1 MSASPTALP
10 HAGAY
15 GAPVLDRAAVN
26 AKTISLISGFAIGF
40 GVFLSGFVFREPAPY
55 ELYMAGL
62 IGVWFLFGLRLS
74 ATVMPLLVLLLLFN
88 IGGIISV
95 TQMHLYTDGPLYVA
109 VSLFLALSAVF
120 YAAVIEADHRRL
132 GTMMTAYLA
141 AAFLTALVGIAA
153 YFGALG
159 NIGYFVRYGRAAGGF
174 EDPNVFGPFLV
185 LPALYLI
192 HQVLTGP
199 ARRILL
205 AAAPLAV
212 IAIGLLLSFSRG
224 AWGLMAFSTLFLVL
238 MLLIKHR
245 SGMVRMR
252 IIAMSMVALALLAV
266 VVIAALQIPQVAELF
281 ASRAQLTQDYDTA
294 QFGRFARYKL
304 GFIMAMEHPLG
315 IGPLEFGLIFGEDT
329 HDIWLKALMDYGWL
343 GFASYLALIVLTLAA
358 GFRILLR
365 ERPWQAVFMCAYI
378 TLVGHVLLGTVI
390 DTDHWRH
397 FYMLVG
403 IVWGGIALEA
413 RHQRTLAQQPHPH
426 LPNAA

>member
-1 MSASPTALP
+1 MPA
-10 HAGAY
+10 
-15 GAPVLDRAAVN
+15 LDRAAVN
-26 AKTISLISGFAIGF
+26 AKTISLVASFAIGL

-55 ELYMAGL
+55 ELYMAAL

-74 ATVMPLLVLLLLFN
+74 ATIMPLLVLLLLFN
-88 IGGIISV
+88 IGGMISV
-95 TQMHLYTDGPLYVA
+95 TQKHLYQDGPLYVA

-120 YAAVIEADHRRL
+120 YAAVVEADYRRL
-132 GTMMTAYLA
+132 DTMIKAYLA
-141 AAFLTALVGIAA
+141 AAFLTALLGIAA
-153 YFGALG
+153 YFGAL
-159 NIGYFVRYGRAAGGF
+159 NVGYFVRYGRAAGGF

-192 HQVLTGP
+192 YQVLTGP
-199 ARRILL
+199 VGRIL
-205 AAAPLAV
+205 AAAVPLAV
-212 IAIGLLLSFSRG
+212 IAVGLLLSFSRG
-224 AWGLMAFSTLFLVL
+224 AWGLMAFSTLALVL

-252 IIAMSMVALALLAV
+252 IILMSVVALALLAV
-266 VVIAALQIPQVAELF
+266 TVVAALQIPQVAELF
-281 ASRAQLTQDYDTA
+281 QSRAHLTQDYDTA
-294 QFGRFARYKL
+294 QFGRFARYRL

-343 GFASYLALIVLTLAA
+343 GFATYLTLIVMTLAA

-378 TLVGHVLLGTVI
+378 TLLGHVLLGTII

-403 IVWGGIALEA
+403 IVWGCIALEA
-413 RHQRTLAQQPHPH
+413 RHQRALANAPHPH
-426 LPNAA
+426 LQNAA

>member
-1 MSASPTALP
+1 MSAQTTALP
-10 HAGAY
+10 PGGAY
-15 GAPVLDRAAVN
+15 TVPALDRAAVN
-26 AKTISLISGFAIGF
+26 AKTISLIASFAIGL

-55 ELYMAGL
+55 ELYMAAL

-74 ATVMPLLVLLLLFN
+74 ATIMPLLVLLLLFN
-88 IGGIISV
+88 IGGMISV
-95 TQMHLYTDGPLYVA
+95 TQRHLYEDGPLYVA

-120 YAAVIEADHRRL
+120 YAAVVEGDHRRL
-132 GTMMTAYLA
+132 NTMIKAYMA
-141 AAFLTALVGIAA
+141 AAFLTALLGIAA

-159 NIGYFVRYGRAAGGF
+159 DVGYFVRYGRAAGGF

-199 ARRILL
+199 ARRVLT
-205 AAAPLAV
+205 AAVPLAV
-212 IAIGLLLSFSRG
+212 IAVGLLLSFSRG
-224 AWGLMAFSTLFLVL
+224 AWGLMTFTTLMLVL

-245 SGMVRMR
+245 SGKVRMR
-252 IIAMSMVALALLAV
+252 IILMSMVALALLAV
-266 VVIAALQIPQVAELF
+266 TVIAALQIPQVAELF
-281 ASRAQLTQDYDTA
+281 ASRAQLTQDYDTS
-294 QFGRFARYKL
+294 QFGRFARYRL

-343 GFASYLALIVLTLAA
+343 GFASYLILIVMTLAA

-378 TLVGHVLLGTVI
+378 TLVGHVLLGTII

-413 RHQRTLAQQPHPH
+413 RHQRALARETQS
-426 LPNAA
+426 

>member
-1 MSASPTALP
+1 MSANRPAF
-10 HAGAY
+10 AGGPQGMPA
-15 GAPVLDRAAVN
+15 LDRAAVN
-26 AKTISLISGFAIGF
+26 AKTISLLSSFAIGF

-62 IGVWFLFGLRLS
+62 IGLWFLFGLRLS
-74 ATVMPLLVLLLLFN
+74 ASVMPLLVLLVLFN
-88 IGGIISV
+88 IGGMISV
-95 TQMHLYTDGPLYVA
+95 TQMKLYPDGPLYIA

-120 YAAVIEADHRRL
+120 FAAVIEADYRRL
-132 GTMMTAYLA
+132 TVLINAYLA

-159 NIGYFVRYGRAAGGF
+159 DIGYFVRYGRAAGGF

-192 HQVLTGP
+192 HRVLTGP
-199 ARRILL
+199 VRTILF
-205 AAAPLAV
+205 AAVPLAV
-212 IAIGLLLSFSRG
+212 IAMGLLLSFSRG
-224 AWGLMAFSTLFLVL
+224 AWGLMAFSTL
-238 MLLIKHR
+238 LLIVTLLAKHR

-252 IIAMSMVALALLAV
+252 IIFMSMLALALLAV
-266 VVIAALQIPQVAELF
+266 TVIAALQIPQVADLF

-343 GFASYLALIVLTLAA
+343 GFASYLTLIILTIAA

-365 ERPWQAVFMCAYI
+365 ERPWQPVYVCAYI
-378 TLVGHVLLGTVI
+378 VLIGHTALGTVI

-397 FYMLVG
+397 FYMLLG

-413 RHQRTLAQQPHPH
+413 RHQRSAVIAPYPH
-426 LPNAA
+426 LQKPA